1 MTLDLFSLLPAVYRT
16 RDIELAQSQAL
27 LTPAET
33 AELNGLKALLP
44 PLSIDQQLRL
54 AELSAKTTRGPLQSL
69 LLLIQEQLAIMAEDL
84 DRLYD

>member
-44 PLSIDQQLRL
+44 PLSIDPR
-54 AELSAKTTRGPLQSL
+54 
-69 LLLIQEQLAIMAEDL
+69 
-84 DRLYD
+84 